1 MKSKKLTMDGFR
13 ADVAK
18 AMGKVSKPSNVVRQ
32 SNSVTS
38 VIKSLQKALN
48 KDYGCSLAVDGFYG
62 PKTEKALARNNIR
75 KGSKRNS
82 VKWLQN
88 QLNAKGFT
96 DAKGNKLDVDGD
108 FGDKTAAALK
118 KAQAKIGCKQDAEFG
133 TGTFKKFIKLF

>member
-32 SNSVTS
+32 SDSVTS
-38 VIKSLQKALN
+38 VIKSLQNALN
-48 KDYGCSLAVDGFYG
+48 KDYGCKLAVDGFYG

-108 FGDKTAAALK
+108 FGNKTATALK
-118 KAQAKIGCKQDAEFG
+118 KAQAKLGCKQDAEFG
-133 TGTFKKFIKLF
+133 TGTFGKFIKLF